1 MSNSTAEASAA
12 AFVLSVVEGPD
23 SGRSHPVGTGDHV
36 VGRARDCTFVL
47 ADPAASR
54 KHFRLMCRGETLEVM
69 DMGTS
74 YGTFV
79 NGERVSRGRVQVGD
93 RLQIGDSV
101 FVIESSAGDAS
112 QT

>member
-1 MSNSTAEASAA
+1 MSESTAAS
-12 AFVLSVVEGPD
+12 FVLRVVEGPD
-23 SGRSHPVGTGDHV
+23 TGRSHPITTGDHV
-36 VGRARDCTFVL
+36 VGRARDCSFVL

-79 NGERVSRGRVQVGD
+79 NSARISRGRIQIAD

-101 FVIESSAGDAS
+101 FVIDAGGV
-112 QT
+112 

>member
-1 MSNSTAEASAA
+1 MSQSTAEATTA
-12 AFVLSVVEGPD
+12 AFLLSVVEGPD
-23 SGRSHPVGTGDHV
+23 AGRSHPVHSGDHV
-36 VGRARDCTFVL
+36 IGRARDCTFVL

-79 NGERVSRGRVQVGD
+79 NGERISRGRVHLGD

-101 FVIESSAGDAS
+101 FEIRTGAADANGN
-112 QT
+112 